1 MIEQKI
7 KTILSKQ
14 LGIELDSIQPDVCI
28 MNDLG
33 ADSLDVLEI
42 IMAVESAF
50 KIELDG
56 DSMQG
61 INTVRKLAEH
71 IQNTAVDQ

>member
-14 LGIELDSIQPDVCI
+14 LGIEPDSIQGNVCI
-28 MNDLG
+28 MNGLG

-42 IMAVESAF
+42 IMAIETAF
-50 KIELDG
+50 KIKLDE
-56 DSMQG
+56 DSLDG
-61 INTVRKLAEH
+61 INTVQKMAER
-71 IQNTAVDQ
+71 IRNIAVDQ